1 MDETVVVTGA
11 AFGLGAA
18 IARAFGA
25 EGATVVYGGPDA
37 EAVDSVTSDIEAAGG
52 TAFGVRADAR
62 DQFDLER
69 LMETA
74 AREAGPIDVLV
85 PAAIVAHDP
94 DGGQAIPTVS
104 YSAFD
109 DVIRTNLR
117 GPFSAIREA
126 VPHFA
131 AAGVILVPV
140 PGSADKHQER
150 SRPLSIAAAG
160 VRGLVEVA
168 ASDLDQ
174 TVFGVEYDRQVGGE
188 VDDEALDRVA
198 NTITGTVDA
207 AATFD
212 ERVVSLDELAR
223 GE

>member
-11 AFGLGAA
+11 AVGLGAA

-37 EAVDSVTSDIEAAGG
+37 DAVDSVTSDIEAAGG
-52 TAFGVRADAR
+52 TAFGLRTDAR

-74 AREAGPIDVLV
+74 ARGAGPIDVLI
-85 PAAIVAHDP
+85 PAAIVDHDP
-94 DGGQAIPTVS
+94 AGDQTLPTVS

-117 GPFSAIREA
+117 GRFAAIREA

-131 AAGVILVPV
+131 EDGLAIIPL
-140 PGSADKHQER
+140 PGTGEASDR
-150 SRPLSIAAAG
+150 SRPVSIATAG
-160 VRGLVEVA
+160 ARGLVAVA
-168 ASDLDQ
+168 ANDLEQ
-174 TVFGVEYDRQVGGE
+174 SVVGVEFDLSGGPE
-188 VDDEALDRVA
+188 PDDEALEDVA
-198 NTITGTVDA
+198 TAITGGFEPA
-207 AATFD
+207 PSFD
-212 ERVVSLDELAR
+212 GGVVSVEEL
-223 GE
+223 